1 MYDCILSF
9 ITAFLVTFIV
19 IPSVIKIAREK
30 NLVDEP
36 SERRSHSIST
46 PSLGG
51 IAIFAGV
58 IFSIVMWTP
67 FAIFGDLQY
76 ILAAFVVIFLL
87 GVKDDID
94 PTRPLIKLM
103 GQIFAALILVFK
115 ANVRITSLY
124 GIFGAYDL
132 PEIASIALS
141 LFTILVIINAFNL
154 IDGINGLSGS
164 IIFLICVTL
173 GSWFLLVGETR
184 LAIVAFSLAGAA
196 LAFLRYNVTPAK
208 IFMGDTGSLLG
219 GLVCSI
225 LAIEFIE
232 MHQSIPDAKYYFAAA
247 PAVAIGVLILPLF
260 DTLRVFTIRILNGK
274 SPLYPDRNHIHH
286 LLIDSGLS
294 HSQAT
299 FLLVCVNILFMVIV
313 VKFQGIGNAYLVLLI
328 FGIAIILTFI
338 LTRVAKRKR
347 RIKQA
352 KG

>member
-30 NLVDEP
+30 HLVDEP
-36 SERRSHSIST
+36 GERRSHSIST

-132 PEIASIALS
+132 P
-141 LFTILVIINAFNL
+141 
-154 IDGINGLSGS
+154 
-164 IIFLICVTL
+164 
-173 GSWFLLVGETR
+173 
-184 LAIVAFSLAGAA
+184 
-196 LAFLRYNVTPAK
+196 
-208 IFMGDTGSLLG
+208 
-219 GLVCSI
+219 
-225 LAIEFIE
+225 
-232 MHQSIPDAKYYFAAA
+232 
-247 PAVAIGVLILPLF
+247 
-260 DTLRVFTIRILNGK
+260 
-274 SPLYPDRNHIHH
+274 
-286 LLIDSGLS
+286 
-294 HSQAT
+294 
-299 FLLVCVNILFMVIV
+299 
-313 VKFQGIGNAYLVLLI
+313 
-328 FGIAIILTFI
+328 
-338 LTRVAKRKR
+338 
-347 RIKQA
+347 
-352 KG
+352 